1 MILSRFKNNKVFVCA
16 FLTGCYTG
24 MRTGE
29 VFALTWD
36 DIDLDNRII
45 NINKTV
51 YAKDKEENGRWYLGT
66 TKTPGSQREVCIC
79 NSLYTVLIAYKDIQD
94 NLKKQ
99 YRKKYKRY
107 ILKEVKNK
115 FGKLVEYKIM
125 ESYSKNNSVEMIF
138 TRKDGTYSGTDII
151 RYPFK
156 IIHHELG
163 INSRFYDLR
172 GSFATKAL
180 RNGNEI
186 KDISKVLGHSRI
198 ETTENYCITSTT
210 KDLIKISE
218 SVEKEIDIN
227 MVGKF

>member
-1 MILSRFKNNKVFVCA
+1 
-16 FLTGCYTG
+16 
-24 MRTGE
+24 
-29 VFALTWD
+29 
-36 DIDLDNRII
+36 
-45 NINKTV
+45 
-51 YAKDKEENGRWYLGT
+51 
-66 TKTPGSQREVCIC
+66 
-79 NSLYTVLIAYKDIQD
+79 
-94 NLKKQ
+94 
-99 YRKKYKRY
+99 
-107 ILKEVKNK
+107 
-115 FGKLVEYKIM
+115 M